1 MRRFFRR
8 FLYKIDKINI
18 IYFINRIQQYN
29 SLCKMTYSP
38 NNNTSSSSTEY
49 SGSEDEEI
57 IVQPNDSGS
66 DTETDIVTDSYSYS
80 SDDESS
86 IIIQS
91 DDDSNHY
98 SYIDDEIEYRLER
111 IFREESDY
119 IDIDKEH
126 GKYYIGLYK
135 YNSYRKLLILTNSV
149 SAKSFLKFSYVDI
162 LKYLYFYSILR
173 TMSPKIEIFCLS
185 ILPDES
191 YSVII
196 KTHWIR
202 IIQRNWKRIF
212 KERNEILLKRRSVP
226 ALYNLQISGRYP
238 AGLNSMPSIHGML
251 WNLNKKYILYRNKN
265 KNKNT
270 TETDIIIDMEIQDIS
285 LLIKR
290 Q

>member
-1 MRRFFRR
+1 
-8 FLYKIDKINI
+8 
-18 IYFINRIQQYN
+18 
-29 SLCKMTYSP
+29 MTYLP
-38 NNNTSSSSTEY
+38 NNNNTSSSSSESQY
-49 SGSEDEEI
+49 SEEGEI
-57 IVQPNDSGS
+57 FQQTNDSDS
-66 DTETDIVTDSYSYS
+66 DTETDIVSDSYSYS

-86 IIIQS
+86 VIIQP
-91 DDDSNHY
+91 DNDYNHY

-119 IDIDKEH
+119 IDIDKEN

-149 SAKSFLKFSYVDI
+149 SAKSFLKFPYIDI
-162 LKYLYFYSILR
+162 FKYLYFYSILR
-173 TMSPKIEIFCLS
+173 PICPKIEIFCLS
-185 ILPDES
+185 ILPDDS

-212 KERNEILLKRRSVP
+212 KERKEILLKRRSVP

-270 TETDIIIDMEIQDIS
+270 SETDLIIDMEIQDFS
-285 LLIKR
+285 LFIKS
-290 Q
+290 